1 MMNSRVPVASEEE
14 FFEEMFIT
22 VWMMQHEK
30 SSLDQEQD
38 YS

>member
-1 MMNSRVPVASEEE
+1 MMYNRVLVASEEE

-38 YS
+38 CS